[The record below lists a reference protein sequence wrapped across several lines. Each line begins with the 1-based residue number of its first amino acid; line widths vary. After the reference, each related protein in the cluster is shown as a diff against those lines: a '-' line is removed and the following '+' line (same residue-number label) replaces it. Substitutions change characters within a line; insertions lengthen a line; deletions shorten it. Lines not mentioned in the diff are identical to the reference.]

1 MVNAK
6 RHLKKIILLVI
17 VVIMLLS
24 MSACVRTLLSLAALS
39 HAASTNTYSENRV
52 YRYGDSNDLA
62 VTFYDG
68 HMYAIWDTGSLYDY
82 TLKVT
87 TSDNEATYNS
97 LSDYFSDGQFDLE
110 AIGLTYNNSFSLELT
125 ESYTNPLTLQTS
137 KEVYN
142 YSYEGL
148 SAYNYQKYTTLVDAG
163 FSDIDFYVATRAEF
177 FELWSYM
184 VIYRDDVVYDK
195 EKEEYNVSF
204 DVYMGYDYITPYQS
218 QIESRYYSYVDTAEE
233 CFYDEIA
240 SCIDAYEDSA
250 AYSYAYSLKKD
261 EKSATVVLSFGYD
274 LTPSYKT
281 NAINEYE
288 NATTSDVYAHYLN
301 NDTSLV
307 SRTFAIDSVTN
318 TAPVESSDQLY
329 FCLKKGYKP
338 VCKQGSQAESLY
350 SKMRTILTQIILDT
364 NTEAEK
370 VHYIY
375 DWIVDNVI
383 YDYDFEDAYELYEKE
398 KITIDDLLDY
408 RCMYLEGVFED
419 KVAICDGLSKAF
431 ECMAKIEGLTALKIG
446 GTSSGSGHAWNKVK
460 VNGIWYMVDTTWGNT
475 LSTTKSASNKYYEY
489 LNHSYLMVKD
499 DTNHVENDYITYPSC
514 STNYHWTGSGM
525 VSQTTP
531 SSSSSNGR
539 VSPGW
544 RHFHFGN

>member
-97 LSDYFSDGQFDLE
+97 SSDYFADGQFDLE

-204 DVYMGYDYITPYQS
+204 DVYMGYDYITPYQ
-218 QIESRYYSYVDTAEE
+218 RDR
-233 CFYDEIA
+233 
-240 SCIDAYEDSA
+240 
-250 AYSYAYSLKKD
+250 
-261 EKSATVVLSFGYD
+261 KSVV
-274 LTPSYKT
+274 
-281 NAINEYE
+281 
-288 NATTSDVYAHYLN
+288 
-301 NDTSLV
+301 
-307 SRTFAIDSVTN
+307 
-318 TAPVESSDQLY
+318 
-329 FCLKKGYKP
+329 
-338 VCKQGSQAESLY
+338 
-350 SKMRTILTQIILDT
+350 
-364 NTEAEK
+364 
-370 VHYIY
+370 
-375 DWIVDNVI
+375 
-383 YDYDFEDAYELYEKE
+383 
-398 KITIDDLLDY
+398 
-408 RCMYLEGVFED
+408 
-419 KVAICDGLSKAF
+419 
-431 ECMAKIEGLTALKIG
+431 
-446 GTSSGSGHAWNKVK
+446 
-460 VNGIWYMVDTTWGNT
+460 
-475 LSTTKSASNKYYEY
+475 
-489 LNHSYLMVKD
+489 
-499 DTNHVENDYITYPSC
+499 
-514 STNYHWTGSGM
+514 
-525 VSQTTP
+525 
-531 SSSSSNGR
+531 
-539 VSPGW
+539 
-544 RHFHFGN
+544 